1 MSIVANLK
9 VNRIGGNY
17 NEWWNMWFNAIIHV
31 ESYQLVIKLNY
42 INKYKLIFKG
52 YCMAV
57 VSSCFDVLNSVFI
70 TNAILLIL
78 LFFFLNNKNSKLKS
92 SPHDPSRLG
101 YTRITMIKT
110 TKFNKVI

>member
-1 MSIVANLK
+1 
-9 VNRIGGNY
+9 
-17 NEWWNMWFNAIIHV
+17 
-31 ESYQLVIKLNY
+31 
-42 INKYKLIFKG
+42 
-52 YCMAV
+52 MAV

-78 LFFFLNNKNSKLKS
+78 LFFLNNKNSKLKS

-110 TKFNKVI
+110 KNFKKVI